1 MTKTGKIIIGLLI
14 GAIVGIIVYLL
25 NELNKI
31 SKAPLEY
38 AGFKINS
45 ASISKVDLTA
55 FFKLN
60 NTGSLDIM
68 ISDQEYDV
76 YINDKFVSRIS
87 NPDKITIAPGEN
99 ILPNRITFTLADV
112 LKAGI
117 ANLSYII
124 SDRDKVNISLKGK
137 RSMKI
142 GFISF
147 NNVEINEVFNLGS
160 I

>member
-87 NPDKITIAPGEN
+87 NPDKITIVPGEN

>member
-87 NPDKITIAPGEN
+87 NPDKITIVPGEN

-124 SDRDKVNISLKGK
+124 SNRDKVNISLKGK

>member
-124 SDRDKVNISLKGK
+124 SNRDKVNISLKGK

>member
-38 AGFKINS
+38 AGVKINS

-87 NPDKITIAPGEN
+87 NPDKITIVPGEN
-99 ILPNRITFTLADV
+99 ILPTRITFTLADV
-112 LKAGI
+112 LRAGI

-124 SDRDKVNISLKGK
+124 NNRDKVNISLKGK
-137 RSMKI
+137 RSMKV

-147 NNVEINEVFNLGS
+147 NNVEINEAFNLGS

>member
-1 MTKTGKIIIGLLI
+1 
-14 GAIVGIIVYLL
+14 L

>member
-99 ILPNRITFTLADV
+99 ILPNRYSLIW
-112 LKAGI
+112 
-117 ANLSYII
+117 
-124 SDRDKVNISLKGK
+124 SD
-137 RSMKI
+137 
-142 GFISF
+142 
-147 NNVEINEVFNLGS
+147 
-160 I
+160 